1 MLRSRKNI
9 FVLSTGRC
17 GSVTFSRA
25 CSHIT
30 NYTVAHESQA
40 RILGDAHFHYPGN
53 HIEIDNRLSWFLG
66 RLDDVYGMDA
76 IYVHLKRDDRA
87 TAKSY
92 AKRFGSGII
101 RGYAKGMMMGKHP
114 KSVAMEL
121 CLDYCKTVNSNIACF
136 LKDKPRKMNFQLEE
150 AKTHFPQFWEM
161 IGAEGD
167 YETALLEWETSYNQT
182 PGPSLWQRFFGL
194 SHSSA

>member
-1 MLRSRKNI
+1 MNI

-17 GSVTFSRA
+17 GSFTFNEA

-30 NYTVAHESQA
+30 NYTSAHESQS
-40 RILGDAHFHYPGN
+40 RILGDAHFHYPEN

-66 RLDDVYGMDA
+66 RIDKVYGEDGF
-76 IYVHLKRDDRA
+76 YVHLRRDDQA

-92 AKRFGSGII
+92 STRFGSGII

-121 CLDYCKTVNSNIACF
+121 CLDYCKTVNSNIECF
-136 LKDKPRKMNFQLEE
+136 LKDKPKKMNFQLEE
-150 AKTHFPQFWEM
+150 AKLHFPEFWEK
-161 IGAEGD
+161 IGAKGD
-167 YETALLEWETSYNQT
+167 FDEAMKQWDITHNST
-182 PGPSLWQRFFGL
+182 PEPPKWKKILGL
-194 SHSSA
+194 K